1 MILALIIG
9 VLFGGSVYLMLQR
22 DRLRVILGFV
32 LLGHACNLL
41 IFSAGGTIRRDEPL
55 GAGPD
60 PAVTA
65 DPLPQA
71 FVLTAI
77 VIAFAI
83 TVYLLVLAVTGS
95 RDEDLPDETTPEG
108 TGPAPVGTLEDRYDE
123 FGEPAGT
130 TDPYPDDPAE
140 PAPAAEPTSTAESAS
155 APEGSASRRQR
166 AGTRA
171 HPHAEVSR

>member
-1 MILALIIG
+1 MILALTIG

-22 DRLRVILGFV
+22 DRLRVIFGFV

-41 IFSAGGTIRRDEPL
+41 LFSAGGTIRRDEPL
-55 GAGPD
+55 GSDLD

-95 RDEDLPDETTPEG
+95 KDEDLPDETTDDG
-108 TGPAPVGTLEDRYDE
+108 AGPAPVGTLEDRYAE
-123 FGEPAGT
+123 FGEPAGS
-130 TDPYPDDPAE
+130 TDPHS
-140 PAPAAEPTSTAESAS
+140 AAER
-155 APEGSASRRQR
+155 G
-166 AGTRA
+166 
-171 HPHAEVSR
+171 EVSR

>member
-1 MILALIIG
+1 MILALIVG
-9 VLFGGSVYLMLQR
+9 VLFAGAVYLMLQR

-41 IFSAGGTIRRDEPL
+41 IFSAGGTARREEPL
-55 GAGPD
+55 GSDPD
-60 PAVTA
+60 PSITA

-95 RDEDLPDETTPEG
+95 RAEDVEEELAPG
-108 TGPAPVGTLEDRYDE
+108 GSSPAAVGTLQDRYDA
-123 FGEPAGT
+123 FGESAGT
-130 TDPYPDDPAE
+130 TDPYSPGDGPWTDDSTSAVIA
-140 PAPAAEPTSTAESAS
+140 APTGESGRL
-155 APEGSASRRQR
+155 EQTGGGDR
-166 AGTRA
+166 
-171 HPHAEVSR
+171 

>member
-1 MILALIIG
+1 MILALIVG
-9 VLFGGSVYLMLQR
+9 VLFAGAVYLMLQR

-41 IFSAGGTIRRDEPL
+41 IFSAGGTVRRDEPL
-55 GAGPD
+55 GTDPD

-95 RDEDLPDETTPEG
+95 RAEDVEEEMAPDG
-108 TGPAPVGTLEDRYDE
+108 SSPAAVGTLEDRYDS
-123 FGEPAGT
+123 FGESAGS
-130 TDPYPDDPAE
+130 TDPYARGSGP
-140 PAPAAEPTSTAESAS
+140 
-155 APEGSASRRQR
+155 PEGDGSVS
-166 AGTRA
+166 AGTEELRERGDRTA
-171 HPHAEVSR
+171 QTGEGSR

>member
-1 MILALIIG
+1 MILALTIG

-22 DRLRVILGFV
+22 DRLRVIFGFV

-55 GAGPD
+55 GTALD
-60 PAVTA
+60 PSVTA

-83 TVYLLVLAVTGS
+83 TVYLLVLAVTGPK
-95 RDEDLPDETTPEG
+95 DEDRPEETTG
-108 TGPAPVGTLEDRYDE
+108 QAAAPVGTLEDRYDE
-123 FGEPAGT
+123 FGQPAGS
-130 TDPYPDDPAE
+130 TDP
-140 PAPAAEPTSTAESAS
+140 
-155 APEGSASRRQR
+155 
-166 AGTRA
+166 
-171 HPHAEVSR
+171 HAVEEHGEVSR

>member
-1 MILALIIG
+1 MILALIVG
-9 VLFGGSVYLMLQR
+9 VLFAGAVYLMLQR

-41 IFSAGGTIRRDEPL
+41 IFSAGGTVRRGEPL
-55 GAGPD
+55 GTDPD

-95 RDEDLPDETTPEG
+95 RAEDVEEETAPDG
-108 TGPAPVGTLEDRYDE
+108 SSPAAVGTLEDRYDS
-123 FGEPAGT
+123 FGESAGT
-130 TDPYPDDPAE
+130 TDPYATGNGPPETDR
-140 PAPAAEPTSTAESAS
+140 SAS
-155 APEGSASRRQR
+155 ADTAALSDRSDRTDQ
-166 AGTRA
+166 TRGDA
-171 HPHAEVSR
+171 R